1 MTAVLSS
8 PVTDTAASN
17 EANIENTFGNEKA
30 HLALFMQYSIYK
42 PMLWPVVA
50 HIAVL
55 LIPGVKK
62 ITSNGILTD
71 SGVSIK
77 IFTLFGETA
86 QK

>member
-1 MTAVLSS
+1 M
-8 PVTDTAASN
+8 
-17 EANIENTFGNEKA
+17 
-30 HLALFMQYSIYK
+30 HYSIYK
-42 PMLWPVVA
+42 PMFWPVVA
-50 HIAVL
+50 HTPVL

-62 ITSNGILTD
+62 LLESAYLKD